1 MALVPWPYTLSSS
14 VIRYRLV
21 PHQVS
26 KLIHGYRETLGL
38 RVKLLDELEIGDPD
52 PVSAVL
58 LFLTRVLLLVLLYG
72 GNESSVT
79 NFTLSL

>member
-1 MALVPWPYTLSSS
+1 MALVPWQHTLSSS
-14 VIRYRLV
+14 VISYRLV

-26 KLIHGYRETLGL
+26 NLIHGYRETLGL